1 MNTKLLKQ
9 KILDLA
15 IRGKLTQQL
24 KSDGNTADLLKEI
37 ADAKS
42 TLSQP
47 KGKKS
52 KDFKQ
57 IIPLDKSEAPF
68 EIPANWEWV
77 RLGDVAYIASGSTPS
92 KDCFVERGVPYLKM
106 YNLRNQQIDFEYKP
120 QYIKREI
127 HEGKLARSKAKLGD
141 VIMNIVGPPLGKVA
155 IVPESLPEC
164 NFNQAAVL
172 IRAHFC
178 TNLMN
183 QYIRYFLLQMDE
195 INAIN
200 TKGTAGQENI
210 SLTQTQNMRLPL
222 PPLAEQ
228 QRIVAKIE
236 EAFAEIDAIEKNKE
250 LLKTHIKQ
258 TRQKILDLA
267 IHGKLVPQNKA
278 DEPASVLLERIT
290 RDNPHYEKMGLDE
303 RRETKDERDSNYK
316 RHSREGGNLPPMLS
330 KDEVPFEVPENWC
343 WCRLGDICKASSG
356 KTPSTENNEFWGG
369 DILWVTSKDVKQKYI
384 ESTQI
389 HLSELGAQTMNL
401 YRPNTMIIVG
411 RSGILRH
418 TLPVAIL
425 KRTATINQDL
435 KALVFADEKIVEFV
449 YVVLKAMKSHLLHE
463 YKKAGTTVDNLNFDL
478 FLTAPI
484 PLPPLAEQSRI
495 VAKIGELFAELDL
508 VLQNV

>member
-24 KSDGNTADLLKEI
+24 KSDGTARDLLEQISSKVSSSS
-37 ADAKS
+37 S
-42 TLSQP
+42 TLSSP
-47 KGKKS
+47 RRRGSPSSSAAKT
-52 KDFKQ
+52 

-127 HEGKLARSKAKLGD
+127 HEGKLARSKAKPGD

-258 TRQKILDLA
+258 ARQKILDLA
-267 IHGKLVPQNKA
+267 IHGKLVPQNKS

-290 RDNPHYEKMGLDE
+290 RDNPHYEKLTDI
-303 RRETKDERDSNYK
+303 
-316 RHSREGGNLPPMLS
+316 
-330 KDEVPFEVPENWC
+330 PFEIPESWE
-343 WCRLGDICKASSG
+343 WVKLGDFVEINPKNKLDDNLEVSFIPMNLIEAGYSNRHKQESR
-356 KTPSTENNEFWGG
+356 SW
-369 DILWVTSKDVKQKYI
+369 KDVKKGFTHFAENDVALAKI
-384 ESTQI
+384 SPCFENRKSAI
-389 HLSELGAQTMNL
+389 MKNL
-401 YRPNTMIIVG
+401 KNGYG
-411 RSGILRH
+411 
-418 TLPVAIL
+418 
-425 KRTATINQDL
+425 
-435 KALVFADEKIVEFV
+435 
-449 YVVLKAMKSHLLHE
+449 
-463 YKKAGTTVDNLNFDL
+463 AGTTELFVFRPSNVMLPSYLLWIIKSDDFIQAGTGNFSGVVGQQRL
-478 FLTAPI
+478 SREIVENYHIA
-484 PLPPLAEQSRI
+484 LPPLAEQKRI
-495 VAKIGELFAELDL
+495 VNKIEEIFASLNEISLHL
-508 VLQNV
+508 V